1 MSWGRESQPVRPRH
15 DLLARPTDDM
25 MRGAVEQY
33 LYLAAQST
41 IDLANAFIAFRGFR
55 KPSSMGESF
64 TILREAGVLPSP
76 QAEEL
81 VRMTG
86 FRNALAYN
94 YEGLDYEI
102 VHSVLRER
110 LEDFEDFAALISKLV
125 QRVRR
130 ANLPPARRTP
140 VSSCPR

>member
-1 MSWGRESQPVRPRH
+1 MTSIHVIENKISSIRKYLTILEPCRSISLEQ
-15 DLLARPTDDM
+15 LMTDYM
-25 MRGAVEQY
+25 MRGAVERY

-41 IDLANAFIAFRGFR
+41 IDLADAFIAFRGLR
-55 KPSSMGESF
+55 KPSNMGESF
-64 TILREAGVLPSP
+64 TVLREAGVLPAP

-86 FRNALAYN
+86 FRNALAHN

-110 LEDFEDFAALISKLV
+110 LEEFEEFAALISKQV
-125 QRVRR
+125 
-130 ANLPPARRTP
+130 
-140 VSSCPR
+140 

>member
-1 MSWGRESQPVRPRH
+1 
-15 DLLARPTDDM
+15 M
-25 MRGAVEQY
+25 MCGAVEQY

-41 IDLANAFIAFRGFR
+41 IDLANAFSAFRGFR

-86 FRNALAYN
+86 FRDALAYN

-110 LEDFEDFAALISKLV
+110 LEEFEEFAALISKHL
-125 QRVRR
+125 
-130 ANLPPARRTP
+130 
-140 VSSCPR
+140 